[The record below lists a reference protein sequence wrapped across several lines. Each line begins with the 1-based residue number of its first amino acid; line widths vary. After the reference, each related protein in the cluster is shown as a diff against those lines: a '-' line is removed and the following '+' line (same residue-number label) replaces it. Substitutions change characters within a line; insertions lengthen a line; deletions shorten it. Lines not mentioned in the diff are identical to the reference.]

1 MHSILFLTRK
11 DHSIT
16 VSHTEGGDLVKLR
29 ELEAFD
35 AYMRLG
41 GMQSAAEDSGL
52 SQPMISRLLASL
64 EKKIGFALFLRKRNK
79 LVPTPEAFQF
89 HLTVA
94 RSLATMQALNEEASA
109 IANNQRG
116 QLVIAAQP
124 IFCDT
129 FLVDALREFQRT
141 HPQVGVRLLDVGMS
155 ELLHAISERRCDMA
169 LGITL
174 DADPYGADV
183 TTLATCEARCIL
195 PKGHPLNTPEAIPL
209 PRLRHETFVELAP
222 GSPLRTRVDNL
233 MQTINV
239 ERNITAETRTLHG
252 VVRLVEAGLGIAIV
266 DPVALLLVDPVKVSH
281 HPLLPTISWEIAQF
295 VPKDRPLSGVGR
307 AFSDVVAKEIGKLK
321 SAGLIK

>member
-1 MHSILFLTRK
+1 MLKI
-11 DHSIT
+11 
-16 VSHTEGGDLVKLR
+16 R

-41 GMQSAAEDSGL
+41 GMQSAAEETGL
-52 SQPMISRLLASL
+52 SQPMISRLLAGL
-64 EKKIGFALFLRKRNK
+64 EKKLGFALFLRKRNR

-89 HLTVA
+89 HRTAA
-94 RSLATMQALNEEASA
+94 RSLASIRALNEEAAA

-129 FLVDALREFQRT
+129 FLIDVLREFQRT
-141 HPQVGVRLLDVGMS
+141 HPQVSVRLLDVGMS
-155 ELLHAISERRCDMA
+155 ELLHAISDRSCDMA

-195 PKGHPLNTPEAIPL
+195 PISHPLNTPDDIPL
-209 PRLRHETFVELAP
+209 PRLRHETFVELAQ

-266 DPVALLLVDPVKVSH
+266 DPVERLLLDPSKVTD
-281 HPLLPTISWEIAQF
+281 HPLIPTIRWEIAQF

-307 AFSDVVAKEIGKLK
+307 AFSDVVAREIERLK
-321 SAGLIK
+321 AAGIIL

>member
-1 MHSILFLTRK
+1 MKI
-11 DHSIT
+11 
-16 VSHTEGGDLVKLR
+16 R

-41 GMQSAAEDSGL
+41 GMQSAADDTGL
-52 SQPMISRLLASL
+52 SQPMISRLLAGL

-94 RSLATMQALNEEASA
+94 RSLATIQTLNEEATA

-116 QLVIAAQP
+116 QLVVAAQP

-129 FLVDALREFQRT
+129 FLIDAIREFKST

-195 PKGHPLNTPEAIPL
+195 PISHPLETPEAIPL
-209 PRLRHETFVELAP
+209 PRLRNETFVDLAI

-233 MQTINV
+233 MQSISV
-239 ERNITAETRTLHG
+239 ERTITAETRTLTG
-252 VVRLVEAGLGIAIV
+252 VVRMVEAGLGIAIV
-266 DPVALLLVDPVKVSH
+266 DPVALLLLNPAKATDH
-281 HPLLPTISWEIAQF
+281 QILPKISWEIAQF

-307 AFSDVVAKEIGKLK
+307 AFSDVVGKEVEKLK